1 MKNATFPSI
10 AKFSFLSLLLP
21 AWITQAAPPQPQPG
35 STAQIVLI
43 GTWTGERDGDRVQPP
58 VYPSQGMYRLAL
70 NEDGSL
76 LPLNRIK
83 MDSPSWIVLSKNR
96 QFAYTT
102 NETQQGQISTL
113 RLGKGGDPQR
123 ISGIDSQGQE
133 PTHTAISP
141 DGRYLLAANYSN
153 APGHASVIV
162 APILQN
168 GELGEVLQRFP
179 FTKGSEAVAE
189 RQASAHIH
197 SVNFTPDGRM
207 MYAADLGGD
216 IIHAFFYDAAN
227 KAAPF
232 RLAPDYDLS
241 FPPGTGPRHMIFSAN
256 GRFAYVISEMS
267 ANIFAY
273 QINNDRLENIQ
284 TLALTESA
292 RADAKGGGGLAF
304 SPDGKYLY
312 ASNRQKTNEIV
323 GYKINPENGKLTLIG
338 RTLSGGIE
346 PRAFAFD
353 KSGKFLLV
361 ANVFS
366 NNVTVLQ
373 RDLDTGELYGNGVS
387 VQIGTPTDVK
397 FIHE

>member
-133 PTHTAISP
+133 PTHAAISP

-207 MYAADLGGD
+207 VYAADLGGD

-273 QINNDRLENIQ
+273 QINNNRLENIQ
-284 TLALTESA
+284 TLALTESTC
-292 RADAKGGGGLAF
+292 ADAKGGGGLAF
-304 SPDGKYLY
+304 SL
-312 ASNRQKTNEIV
+312 T
-323 GYKINPENGKLTLIG
+323 ENTSMRAIAKKPTKSWVIKLT
-338 RTLSGGIE
+338 R
-346 PRAFAFD
+346 RM
-353 KSGKFLLV
+353 
-361 ANVFS
+361 ANS
-366 NNVTVLQ
+366 
-373 RDLDTGELYGNGVS
+373 R
-387 VQIGTPTDVK
+387 
-397 FIHE
+397 